1 MKRCRTAG
9 SSPLSIPE
17 NFILLHQGEEHT
29 RQQSLSFMQADQAL
43 ILHFDVLERS
53 MNLIEYFARSWE
65 TQDEDDITL
74 QFLGVRL
81 FNSSAASINL
91 LLSGYY
97 QASASLAREVLE
109 TSYLVDLLANDKE
122 AVARWRKASEEERK
136 KQFGPIHVRMAL
148 DARDGLTSKARAA
161 HYALLSKVASHA
173 TPEGFRLLRPGSGQ
187 PAKIGPFF
195 NAETLGAV
203 LSELAKVVIPAAGHF
218 RRHFDPRSH
227 VLTDFEVLFHFIEG
241 TARWFERFFG
251 RPVNKKEIED
261 VRATL
266 QMAQELARREAERKA
281 ADAPADRDE

>member
-1 MKRCRTAG
+1 
-9 SSPLSIPE
+9 LSIPE
-17 NFILLHQGEEHT
+17 NFILLHQGEEHI
-29 RQQSLSFMQADQAL
+29 RQQNLSFIEADQAM

-53 MNLIEYFARSWE
+53 MNLIEYFSRAWE

-74 QFLGVRL
+74 QLLGVRL

-97 QASASLAREVLE
+97 QASASLGRDVLE
-109 TSYLVDLLANDKE
+109 TSFLVDLLANDRQ
-122 AVARWRKASEEERK
+122 AVARWRNASEEERK

-148 DARDGLTSKARAA
+148 DARDGHTAKARAA
-161 HYALLSKVASHA
+161 HYALLSKLASHP

-187 PAKIGPFF
+187 LAKIGPFF

-203 LSELAKVVIPAAGHF
+203 LSELAKVVIPATGHF

-241 TARWFERFFG
+241 AARWFERFFG
-251 RPVNKKEIED
+251 RPVNKNEIED
-261 VRATL
+261 VRAAL
-266 QMAQELARREAERKA
+266 QTAQELVRREAAQKA
-281 ADAPADRDE
+281 TDAAAVRDEKPDPARP